1 MFLGGAMAIDKL
13 QSHLASQVIGAM
25 MTVEE
30 QKLYLDFGYETFA
43 EFLTKV
49 RSSRPIQ
56 KRNSTNCAS
65 FTSPKARHGS
75 TSSPIGNFH

>member
-13 QSHLASQVIGAM
+13 QKHLASQVIGAM

-43 EFLTKV
+43 DFLTK
-49 RSSRPIQ
+49 SDLSPLQ
-56 KRNSTNCAS
+56 KRS
-65 FTSPKARHGS
+65 FTNFVSFILPRARRDS
-75 TSSPIGNFH
+75 ISSPIGNFR